1 MLYLTLPENVVVK
14 IQCLLIGVLFLMS
27 CGSSRPVD
35 EGWKFIAD
43 KWVTFGVDRDVI
55 HFSNVRDEFSKL
67 VVRVTDA
74 PLRMYDMKVYFDN
87 GDVQDVSLRAV
98 IKQGG
103 QSRII
108 DLNGG
113 LRRLSKIE
121 FWYETRGHMKGRAR
135 VAVWGK

>member
-1 MLYLTLPENVVVK
+1 MKNLTIV
-14 IQCLLIGVLFLMS
+14 LLGLIFLLGS
-27 CGSSRPVD
+27 CGPGKLTESD
-35 EGWKFIAD
+35 GWKFIGD

-55 HFSNVRDEFSKL
+55 HFGDLRDEYSKL
-67 VVRVTDA
+67 VVRITDA

-87 GDVQDVSLRAV
+87 GGVQDVPVKSL

-103 QSRII
+103 QTRVIE
-108 DLNGG
+108 LNGG

-121 FWYETRGHMKGRAR
+121 FWYETAGRGRGRAR